1 MKAFEDIKDSD
12 IKKDIII
19 DGLMRSNGVY
29 LLVSK
34 PKVGK
39 SMFALQLADSIA
51 IGKPFLGYKVLK
63 PSPVLYI
70 TTEVDS
76 GQLKGRC
83 ELLGISFNK
92 SSFFV
97 IDRDNKSKI
106 NMMDIEYQI
115 QEFAH
120 EYNGKILIID
130 MLKDVDFN
138 VAYDINSYQ
147 DIAQILMPRIR
158 SLGDKYGLTI
168 LLVHHLNKLG
178 KTLGSTGFDAVV
190 DGIFRLNADSFD
202 NKIVKLEVFN
212 RDFPDINESLKK
224 DSNQIFSI
232 IENIEVEHKDI
243 NLINLVKYAQ
253 REKEFD
259 FVCGDII
266 NKANLLCTPTQL
278 GRLIN
283 SNIDLL
289 KRDGLHLIKRRT
301 SEGRKYFAKYI
312 EPNQEFEVE
321 EEHPNENE

>member
-51 IGKPFLGYKVLK
+51 NGKTFLGYKVLK

-83 ELLGISFNK
+83 KLLGITFDK

-158 SLGDKYGLTI
+158 SLGD
-168 LLVHHLNKLG
+168 
-178 KTLGSTGFDAVV
+178 
-190 DGIFRLNADSFD
+190 
-202 NKIVKLEVFN
+202 
-212 RDFPDINESLKK
+212 NESLKK

-312 EPNQEFEVE
+312 EPKQEFEVE